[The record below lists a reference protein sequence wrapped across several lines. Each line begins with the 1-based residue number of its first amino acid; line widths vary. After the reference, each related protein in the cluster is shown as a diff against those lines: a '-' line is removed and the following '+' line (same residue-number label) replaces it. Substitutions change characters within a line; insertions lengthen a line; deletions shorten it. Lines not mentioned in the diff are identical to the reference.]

1 MRIHR
6 IHALLF
12 TALIVLSASLILPG
26 RTVKAK
32 NPDDATGLPDFHAHI
47 EYSHQGYVVIG
58 TFTDFPDDIRDIS
71 PLYSLDGKTWKV
83 CGNNWD
89 LHWLGDKEALIKLQ
103 NQTCLYS
110 SNEPLKSY
118 LEGESDHFFLKLR
131 LTMKNGLHSE
141 TRTATIERG
150 TPQPLPEDLNAI
162 ATFAPSLSVFQRK
175 PFLCYGKYQ
184 ITVRADSTSDEIS
197 ALLPDTLP
205 VEVQLQKG
213 INHVTEGIIDC
224 PVRWKPLT
232 LPHLTAGESITI
244 LDAAEEIITPAD
256 TMLHTPLGIYHLKE
270 PLRIHQYGLTDE
282 VRLVVNVVAEDAKP
296 TGVLT
301 AENTGLELAF
311 DQKASDATAIH
322 AYSWSEGDSKWTEIH
337 GCPLLEAVNAQPST
351 KNSGYTLIL
360 RNDQEP
366 YCSYLAAKTAGHTPM
381 PFLIA
386 LKIEGGVYDGRELI
400 LSWPDT
406 YELPLQLPALSGSG
420 GNECNAGSG
429 STGSSTSG
437 GQRPS
442 LSHDPAQIET
452 LPDRTDH
459 SGTDQSAHATQP
471 PRMAEDIVKSKA
483 KEREKTDDP
492 DKNDNIE
499 EKTKTATQETVTMK
513 KNPPAKSRTYAS
525 QKPQV
530 KEKSAAKSISGT
542 KEEKPDHKTDSVEE
556 KPDRKT
562 GTGEHNPLPLIPIAL
577 TAGTGICIVRIRL
590 RKHADAN

>member
-6 IHALLF
+6 IHTLLF
-12 TALIVLSASLILPG
+12 TAMIVLSVSLIRPG

-32 NPDDATGLPDFHAHI
+32 NPDAVAGLPDFHARI

-58 TFTDFPDDIRDIS
+58 TFTDFPADIRDIR

-89 LHWLGDKEALIKLQ
+89 LHWLGNKEALTKLQ

-118 LEGESDHFFLKLR
+118 LEGKSDRFFLKLR
-131 LTMKNGLHSE
+131 LTMGNGGHSE
-141 TRTATIERG
+141 TKAATIERG
-150 TPQPLPEDLNAI
+150 TPQPLPEDLNAV
-162 ATFAPSLSVFQRK
+162 ATFAPSLSVCQRR
-175 PFLCYGKYQ
+175 PFLYYGKYQ

-213 INHVTEGIIDC
+213 IDHVTEGIIDC

-232 LPHLTAGESITI
+232 LSRLTAGESITI
-244 LDAAEEIITPAD
+244 PDAAEEIVIPAN
-256 TMLHTPLGIYHLKE
+256 TMLHTPLGIYQLKKS
-270 PLRIHQYGLTDE
+270 LRIHQYGLTDE
-282 VRLVVNVVAEDAKP
+282 VRLVLNVVAEDAKP

-311 DQKASDATAIH
+311 DHKASGATAIH
-322 AYSWSEGDSKWTEIH
+322 AYSWSEGDSKWTKIH
-337 GCPLLEAVNAQPST
+337 GCSLLEAVNAQPST
-351 KNSGYTLIL
+351 KNSGYTPIL

-366 YCSYLAAKTAGHTPM
+366 YHSYLAAKAAGHTPA

-420 GNECNAGSG
+420 GNECNAGSD
-429 STGSSTSG
+429 STASSTSG

-442 LSHDPAQIET
+442 LLSHDPAQTET
-452 LPDRTDH
+452 LPDKSDQ
-459 SGTDQSAHATQP
+459 SGTDRSAHATQP
-471 PRMAEDIVKSKA
+471 PRMAENIAKSKA
-483 KEREKTDDP
+483 KNKKKTDAP
-492 DKNDNIE
+492 DKKDTIE
-499 EKTKTATQETVTMK
+499 EKTNAATQAAVTMK
-513 KNPPAKSRTYAS
+513 KNPPAKNRTFAS

-530 KEKSAAKSISGT
+530 KEKSAAKSISVT
-542 KEEKPDHKTDSVEE
+542 KEEKPARKTDSRDHKTF
-556 KPDRKT
+556 
-562 GTGEHNPLPLIPIAL
+562 PLIPVAL
-577 TAGTGICIVRIRL
+577 TAGTGICIARIRL
-590 RKHADAN
+590 KKHTDAN